1 MMQESRFQ
9 QWIWKRFENFSFERP
24 KRTRGICLLCMAI
37 VPLIYGAGYLAQFM
51 TNYRIWSAAG
61 GIIGDGTS
69 PPFPDAGIFP
79 CMLHACSLDGLYA
92 FLLECI
98 LITVLL
104 VMVLHMGTSSGEQL
118 DRERNFVY
126 SDKGTY
132 GTAGYLERKEI
143 QKLLCLADIQHTEGT
158 ILGLVD
164 RTVVSIPLDTGM
176 NRNIAV
182 FGASGSMKSR
192 AFVRNMMFQCVKRG
206 ESMVLTDPKSELYED
221 MSCYLEENGYI
232 VKVFNLVNPHNSDS
246 WNCLGE
252 IQHEELM
259 AQLCADVIIK
269 NTGDGKSDHFWDMSE
284 LNLLKAL
291 LLYVDMEKSE
301 TGRNLGQVYRMLSEL
316 SEKELDERFDIL
328 PAEHPAKGPYHIF
341 KQAGEKVRGG
351 VIIGLG
357 ARLQVF
363 QNAMIRKITT
373 YPEINLELPGTEKC
387 AYFCITSDQDSTFD
401 FLSSLFFSFLF
412 IKLVR
417 LADRE
422 GTDGKLPRMINFILD
437 EFPNIGAIPD
447 FKKKISTV
455 RSRNIS
461 ISVIFQ
467 NIAQL
472 KNRYPYD
479 EWQEI
484 IGNCDTQI
492 ALGCTDEMTARFLS
506 DRTGE
511 VTISVGSQSK
521 QLHTWRVSDYT
532 PDFRETNSVGRRK
545 LMTQDEVLRMP
556 LDEALIILRGQKVF
570 KVKKFDYTLHPENK
584 KLKKRKAVMHIP
596 LWQKKEEKL
605 REEKQKHKEML
616 DRAAF
621 KEEQLRVEPISQM
634 EESSAKNKMRP
645 ITKKE
650 LMSKK

>member
-1 MMQESRFQ
+1 M
-9 QWIWKRFENFSFERP
+9 
-24 KRTRGICLLCMAI
+24 
-37 VPLIYGAGYLAQFM
+37 
-51 TNYRIWSAAG
+51 
-61 GIIGDGTS
+61 
-69 PPFPDAGIFP
+69 
-79 CMLHACSLDGLYA
+79 
-92 FLLECI
+92 
-98 LITVLL
+98 
-104 VMVLHMGTSSGEQL
+104 
-118 DRERNFVY
+118 
-126 SDKGTY
+126 
-132 GTAGYLERKEI
+132 
-143 QKLLCLADIQHTEGT
+143 
-158 ILGLVD
+158 
-164 RTVVSIPLDTGM
+164 
-176 NRNIAV
+176 
-182 FGASGSMKSR
+182 
-192 AFVRNMMFQCVKRG
+192 
-206 ESMVLTDPKSELYED
+206 
-221 MSCYLEENGYI
+221 YLEEHGYT
-232 VKVFNLVNPHNSDS
+232 VKVFNLVNPPNSDS
-246 WNCLGE
+246 WNCMWE

-259 AQLCADVIIK
+259 AQTCADVIIK
-269 NTGDGKSDHFWDMSE
+269 NTSDGKTDHFWDMSE

-291 LLYVDMEKSE
+291 ILYVDMEKTE
-301 TGRNLGQVYRMLSEL
+301 EERNLGQVYRMLAEL
-316 SEKELDERFDIL
+316 SEKEMDARFALL
-328 PAEHPAKGPYHIF
+328 PKEHPAKGPYHIF

-363 QNAMIRKITT
+363 QNKMIRNITA
-373 YPEINLELPGTEKC
+373 YPEIDLELPGKEKC

-417 LADRE
+417 FADRN
-422 GTDGKLPRMINFILD
+422 GVDGKLPKAVNFILD

-511 VTISVGSQSK
+511 VTISVSSQSK
-521 QLHTWRVSDYT
+521 QLHTWRVSNFT
-532 PDFRETNSVGRRK
+532 PDFRETSSVGRRK

-570 KVKKFDYTLHPENK
+570 RVKKFDYTLHPESK
-584 KLKKRKAVMHIP
+584 KLKKRKAVTHIP
-596 LWQKKEEKL
+596 LWQMEEKEPAVKI
-605 REEKQKHKEML
+605 EEPKQQMALSEERKESF
-616 DRAAF
+616 RQEIKSAVSEQEVQP
-621 KEEQLRVEPISQM
+621 KEPKKVVSIS
-634 EESSAKNKMRP
+634 
-645 ITKKE
+645 KKQ
-650 LMSKK
+650 LMSKNKEARNNGQGRKNDTGAADAGIDH

>member
-61 GIIGDGTS
+61 GTIGDGTS
-69 PPFPDAGIFP
+69 PPFPDADIFP
-79 CMLHACSLDGLYA
+79 CMLYACSLDGLYA

-422 GTDGKLPRMINFILD
+422 GTDGKLPRMVNFILD

-484 IGNCDTQI
+484 IGNCVRPEVAS
-492 ALGCTDEMTARFLS
+492 AL
-506 DRTGE
+506 
-511 VTISVGSQSK
+511 
-521 QLHTWRVSDYT
+521 
-532 PDFRETNSVGRRK
+532 
-545 LMTQDEVLRMP
+545 
-556 LDEALIILRGQKVF
+556 
-570 KVKKFDYTLHPENK
+570 
-584 KLKKRKAVMHIP
+584 
-596 LWQKKEEKL
+596 
-605 REEKQKHKEML
+605 
-616 DRAAF
+616 
-621 KEEQLRVEPISQM
+621 
-634 EESSAKNKMRP
+634 
-645 ITKKE
+645 
-650 LMSKK
+650 